1 MDEIEY
7 RDGGEEGSE
16 EGATFEMHYSW
27 GVRRYDM
34 IQYVARPYLLTAD
47 ETYERERRGRGRN
60 RERENPLSCWKLV
73 LEFSRNLEYKG
84 CRLASFPRKLAA
96 ASRPEQRVIATV
108 CYRIYRFPPTAST
121 IVHMGFASSEYL
133 KRYATRAVLKKM
145 QIRPKS
151 LLCKAKT
158 KYQK

>member
-1 MDEIEY
+1 MERREGDRKEREREMDEIEY

-60 RERENPLSCWKLV
+60 RERENPLSC
-73 LEFSRNLEYKG
+73 
-84 CRLASFPRKLAA
+84 
-96 ASRPEQRVIATV
+96 
-108 CYRIYRFPPTAST
+108 
-121 IVHMGFASSEYL
+121 
-133 KRYATRAVLKKM
+133 
-145 QIRPKS
+145 
-151 LLCKAKT
+151 
-158 KYQK
+158 